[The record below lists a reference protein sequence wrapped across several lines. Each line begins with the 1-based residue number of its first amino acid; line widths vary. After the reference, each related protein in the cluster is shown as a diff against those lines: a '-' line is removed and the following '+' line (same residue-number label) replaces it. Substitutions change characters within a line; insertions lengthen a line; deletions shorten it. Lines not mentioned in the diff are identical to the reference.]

1 MHCVDSEYE
10 NEGRK
15 IEYVYTEWEGGG
27 GWKSPVKEFSAAYS
41 DTSEL
46 PRQVTVLMRV

>member
-15 IEYVYTEWEGGG
+15 IEYVYTEWGG
-27 GWKSPVKEFSAAYS
+27 GWNSPVKEFSAAYS

-46 PRQVTVLMRV
+46 PRQVTVLI